1 MASDGRWLA
10 AGREVFRD
18 RWRKSGCFLCAVV
31 FFSKFGETNPR
42 FARELVCIMHRVQN
56 IARKGAL
63 RWSGRVSGWR
73 GRGEKSRR
81 NGDYGI
87 STLSDRTRPGCF
99 GGRKRV
105 LGPDPVLGAQ
115 HRLSPS
121 GALSARGISIAI
133 AKTSVN
139 AGRHRRTYRQE
150 PGHKGG
156 VGGALKEARHRRRE
170 DAPGGRRTCVPAEL
184 PGVVLSAFE
193 HRLDRTARTY
203 LSFIGA
209 PESDRLP

>member
-1 MASDGRWLA
+1 MASTTVG
-10 AGREVFRD
+10 
-18 RWRKSGCFLCAVV
+18 
-31 FFSKFGETNPR
+31 
-42 FARELVCIMHRVQN
+42 
-56 IARKGAL
+56 
-63 RWSGRVSGWR
+63 VS
-73 GRGEKSRR
+73 
-81 NGDYGI
+81 
-87 STLSDRTRPGCF
+87 
-99 GGRKRV
+99 
-105 LGPDPVLGAQ
+105 
-115 HRLSPS
+115 SPS
-121 GALSARGISIAI
+121 LATTPKYFGSLNLHPSSLCICLHDSASLASKWSPNSPRHGSHGATFCISCCLTIRKTAIISLYMDTAVPRAGTFPQADFRTIGGSHFYEKPTCVPRHRNPSFVRVAGYPPAASQIAT

>member
-1 MASDGRWLA
+1 
-10 AGREVFRD
+10 
-18 RWRKSGCFLCAVV
+18 
-31 FFSKFGETNPR
+31 
-42 FARELVCIMHRVQN
+42 MHRVQN

-139 AGRHRRTYRQE
+139 AGRLEGPIDKSLGT
-150 PGHKGG
+150 
-156 VGGALKEARHRRRE
+156 KEALAVRLRKLAIDGE
-170 DAPGGRRTCVPAEL
+170 KTLQGTCVPAEL

-203 LSFIGA
+203 LSFIGG
-209 PESDRLP
+209 PESDPLP